1 MSAAHEFVEFT
12 YAEAIAIAQRNMQE
26 NCPSVSRVFLARI
39 AELEAALL
47 AKSAEYDALVARVV
61 AAEVGCFR
69 WVTCTADDGVTGI
82 RVAACYASAEL
93 VGKTVR
99 LLVSDDRPSHAAGE
113 SRE

>member
-47 AKSAEYDALVARVV
+47 AKSAEYDALVARVEV
-61 AAEVGCFR
+61 APIVAVAIGYPNGY
-69 WVTCTADDGVTGI
+69 ADTDI
-82 RVAACYASAEL
+82 EIECYPEDFDRIVAIN
-93 VGKTVR
+93 GQRVR
-99 LLVSDDRPSHAAGE
+99 LLVSDDRPSTV
-113 SRE
+113 REK